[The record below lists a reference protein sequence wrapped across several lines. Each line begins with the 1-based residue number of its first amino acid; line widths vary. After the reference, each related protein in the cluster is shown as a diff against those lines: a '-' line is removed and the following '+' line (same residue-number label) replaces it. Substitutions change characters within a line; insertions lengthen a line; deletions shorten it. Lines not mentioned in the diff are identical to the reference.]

1 MSLFNVADI
10 GKDVVSKI
18 EFGALEVIP
27 GQTISPV
34 RITSL
39 RKQFAETDF
48 SQENNVVI
56 PYWTNNH
63 WSTYDLLMYILSKTG
78 PGEVGFFTWG
88 LGKQA
93 LELIKKALD
102 QGAITD
108 CHAVFDKTLQLRKSN
123 IHAQAVMTIPNIG
136 YCEVHG
142 KAFVVKNENYSVT
155 AITTSNMTKNRRL
168 EFGVIFTQKEVADQ
182 YLSLIKSITNGG

>member
-1 MSLFNVADI
+1 MSLFNVSEI

-18 EFGALEVIP
+18 EFGALEIVPGEVIA
-27 GQTISPV
+27 PV
-34 RITSL
+34 KINSL
-39 RKQFAETDF
+39 RKQFAKTDF
-48 SQENNVVI
+48 SESNNVVI

-78 PGEVGFFTWG
+78 PADIGFFTWG

-102 QGAITD
+102 QGVITD
-108 CHAVFDKTLQLRKSN
+108 CHAVFDKGLQLRKSN
-123 IHAQAVMTIPNIG
+123 IHAQALMILPNIG
-136 YCEVHG
+136 YTEVHG
-142 KAFVVKNENYSVT
+142 KAFVVSNENYSVT

-168 EFGVIFTQKEVADQ
+168 EFGVIFTQRAVADE
-182 YLSLIKSITNGG
+182 YFSLIKSITDVR